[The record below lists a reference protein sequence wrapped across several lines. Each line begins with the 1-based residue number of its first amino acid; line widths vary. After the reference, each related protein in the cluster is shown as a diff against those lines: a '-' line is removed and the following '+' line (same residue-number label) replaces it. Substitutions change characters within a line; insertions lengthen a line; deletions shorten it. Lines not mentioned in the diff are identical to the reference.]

1 MAPNGFTKEDMRE
14 TCAPIGANFDGADIC
29 SRKKRPTSSRG
40 QSMRLGEGTDTDAG
54 SQTPSPPTLR
64 KALIK

>member
-14 TCAPIGANFDGADIC
+14 TRAPIAANVQRGGHR
-29 SRKKRPTSSRG
+29 RKKRPTNSRG

-64 KALIK
+64 KASLE